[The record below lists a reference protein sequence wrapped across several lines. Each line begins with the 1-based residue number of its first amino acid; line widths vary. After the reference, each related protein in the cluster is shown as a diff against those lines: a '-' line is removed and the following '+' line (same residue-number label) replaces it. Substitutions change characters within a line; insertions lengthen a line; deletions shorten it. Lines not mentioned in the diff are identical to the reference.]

1 MRPTPFAEGEDNMA
15 TEQRTWLTLGIL
27 IAAICCVLGSG
38 LLARGA
44 LAQGKEVSTTLL
56 GIVGDTMCGNAHTNG
71 PAKQCT
77 LQCLQNKAN
86 EWALVV
92 GQRIYTLQGKVADL
106 PKFAGSQAKVTGIL
120 RGESLM
126 VTAVSAAQ

>member
-1 MRPTPFAEGEDNMA
+1 MA
-15 TEQRTWLTLGIL
+15 PGQRTWLTLGMF
-27 IAAICCVLGSG
+27 IATISWALGSG
-38 LLARGA
+38 PPARGA
-44 LAQGKEVSTTLL
+44 LAQGKDGSTTLV

-77 LQCLQNKAN
+77 LQCLQSKAN

-120 RGESLM
+120 RGEGLM
-126 VTAVSAAQ
+126 VTSVSAAQ

>member
-1 MRPTPFAEGEDNMA
+1 MA
-15 TEQRTWLTLGIL
+15 TGQRKWLTLGIL
-27 IAAICCVLGSG
+27 IAAISWALGSG

-44 LAQGKEVSTTLL
+44 LAQGKDGSTTLV

-126 VTAVSAAQ
+126 VTSVSAAQ

>member
-1 MRPTPFAEGEDNMA
+1 MPTG
-15 TEQRTWLTLGIL
+15 QRTCLTLGML
-27 IAAICCVLGSG
+27 IAAIFGSLGSG
-38 LLARGA
+38 PLARGA
-44 LAQGKEVSTTLL
+44 LAQGKDGSTTLV
-56 GIVGDTMCGNAHTNG
+56 GIVGDTLCGNAHTNG
-71 PAKQCT
+71 LAKQCT
-77 LQCLQNKAN
+77 LQCLRNKAN

-126 VTAVSAAQ
+126 VTSVSAAQ

>member
-1 MRPTPFAEGEDNMA
+1 MA
-15 TEQRTWLTLGIL
+15 TGQRTWLTLGAM
-27 IAAICCVLGSG
+27 IAATALALMSG

-44 LAQGKEVSTTLL
+44 RAQDKEGSSTLV
-56 GIVGDTMCGNAHTNG
+56 GIVGDSMCGNAHTNG
-71 PAKQCT
+71 PARQCT

-106 PKFAGSQAKVTGIL
+106 PKFAGSKAKVTGIL
-120 RGESLM
+120 RGEGMM
-126 VTAVSAAQ
+126 VTSVSAAQ

>member
-1 MRPTPFAEGEDNMA
+1 MA
-15 TEQRTWLTLGIL
+15 TGQRTWLVSGIL
-27 IAAICCVLGSG
+27 IAAVSG
-38 LLARGA
+38 ALACGWIAREA
-44 LAQGKEVSTTLL
+44 LAQGMDESTTLV

-71 PAKQCT
+71 PARQCT
-77 LQCLQNKAN
+77 LQCLRNKAN

-106 PKFAGSQAKVTGIL
+106 PKFAGSKAKVTGIL

-126 VTAVSAAQ
+126 VTAVSAAP